1 MANKKLVYILL
12 VIIPF
17 IVIGC
22 NSVEIK
28 NRKIDSNIE
37 FQYEKDNFLT
47 RNNEHVGRRK
57 NFELIFMH
65 KFNDS
70 VFISSDGIELF
81 TERIITDD
89 TTDNPN
95 VSFLLNV
102 EKHQGHLI
110 KIKIPNKKIDEKF
123 YLSERFKLVYFFY
136 YEGKLIVRYSNK
148 LYNIY

>member
-22 NSVEIK
+22 NSVELK

-37 FQYEKDNFLT
+37 FQYEKDKYLT

-57 NFELIFMH
+57 NIELIFLH
-65 KFNDS
+65 KLNDR
-70 VFISSDGIELF
+70 VFISSDGLELF

-102 EKHQGHLI
+102 EKYQGHLI